1 MDRSIDS
8 PDSFIYSNILGVF
21 NILELLRF
29 FKRKKKNIKLIHI
42 STDEVYGDIKH
53 KRSLEQDAF
62 SPSSPYSASKASADH
77 LVKSY
82 VRTYKLNAIISNCCN
97 NYGPYQFPEK
107 LIPKMISNIINN
119 KELPIYAKGL
129 NSREWIYVVDH
140 CKALFKLYLKGKAG
154 QSYNI
159 GSGKNLKNIEIV
171 RKLLKIIKNK
181 KIKIGKKTKIKFV
194 KDRPGHDFRYA
205 LNSKKIKKLG
215 WRPETNLDKG
225 LKMTVEWYINNKKFL
240 KSISKKYYEKKDRIK
255 NMIKKGII
263 LAGGL
268 GTRMSPLTKAVN
280 KQLLPVYDKPLIYYP
295 LSVLMLAGIK
305 NILIIV
311 NKGQLNQFRKILPEK
326 NNLGIKISYKEQ
338 IFPGGLPEAFIIGE
352 KFINGE
358 NIALILGDNFFY
370 SQSLTKNSDNVL
382 N

>member
-1 MDRSIDS
+1 MKKILVTGGSGFIGSNLVNYLLKKNFFVINIDKLTYSSNKSKIRSKNYKFFKIDINDKKKLIQIIYKYNPKVIFNLAAETHVDRSIDS
-8 PDSFIYSNILGVF
+8 PESFIHSNILGVF

-171 RKLLKIIKNK
+171 KKLLKIIKNK

-240 KSISKKYYEKKDRIK
+240 KSISKKYYEKRI
-255 NMIKKGII
+255 
-263 LAGGL
+263 GL
-268 GTRMSPLTKAVN
+268 
-280 KQLLPVYDKPLIYYP
+280 
-295 LSVLMLAGIK
+295 
-305 NILIIV
+305 
-311 NKGQLNQFRKILPEK
+311 KI
-326 NNLGIKISYKEQ
+326 
-338 IFPGGLPEAFIIGE
+338 
-352 KFINGE
+352 
-358 NIALILGDNFFY
+358 
-370 SQSLTKNSDNVL
+370 
-382 N
+382 